1 MLTLAVEDL
10 DRRARAVAAALA
22 GTAAKCQIREG
33 FSTTGGGSAPESQL
47 PTRLLA
53 LRVEGQTASAVD
65 QRLRSGDPPVV
76 ARIERDE
83 VLLDLRTVADDDD
96 TKLAEAIRRVCPPR

>member
-1 MLTLAVEDL
+1 
-10 DRRARAVAAALA
+10 VAL
-22 GTAAKCQIREG
+22 K
-33 FSTTGGGSAPESQL
+33 
-47 PTRLLA
+47 
-53 LRVEGQTASAVD
+53 VEGQTASAVD